1 MASASD
7 YLEQQIYNHI
17 FRNAT
22 FSKPSNIAIGL
33 TLDIPTDDG
42 SYTEVPNAN
51 GYARYAGASGDAVWS
66 EMTAPGSG
74 TNDIEFAFPT
84 ATADWGMVSGV
95 VITDNATYNGGN
107 VLMHGTLASPRNV
120 QTGDTFK
127 FSAGNIDVSIQ

>member
-17 FRNAT
+17 FRDDT
-22 FSKPSNIAIGL
+22 FAKPSTIAIAL
-33 TLDIPTDDG
+33 TLDVPTDDG
-42 SYTEVPNAN
+42 SYTEVAN
-51 GYARYAGASGDAVWS
+51 VGGYARYANASGDAVWS
-66 EMTAPGSG
+66 AMTAPGSG
-74 TNDIEFAFPT
+74 TNDIEFAFPV

-127 FSAGNIDVSIQ
+127 FRAGNIDVSIQ